1 MIILEN
7 SDMPSRFWR
16 LLATPI
22 FNSEEKTR
30 AARFLNLFSLS
41 VGAILVV
48 IILVRLI
55 LQSENGS
62 LSLLIL
68 GAIVFVLGL
77 VQVMMRRGHVRAA
90 SVFLIVSVWV
100 AMTFQAW
107 AADGIRDAAVI
118 SYLLIILMAS
128 FLLSWREALVVSI
141 VSILATWY
149 FAVLEQN
156 GIRPQKLDEPLNFAR
171 DLTAIFIFTGA
182 LIYLL
187 VHNLNRSLY
196 EARLEL
202 KERLKAEEKL
212 QRQTDYLTTLHQTS
226 LELVH
231 RLELFPLLESILA
244 RACHLAET
252 PHGVIDL
259 LLADGSAMRQEMGYG
274 DLKRFNGLLTQRN
287 EGLTG
292 LVWSR
297 GEAVFVDNYPEW
309 EGQNPVVAFVG
320 FQAVLGLPLKSGDAV
335 VGVLA
340 VGKAGSGKTFTPEQ
354 VGVLEQFAAL
364 ASLALDNA
372 RLYEQSQVELK
383 ERRATETA
391 LRASEERFRKI
402 FHASPVAICITSLE
416 EGTLLDANDAY
427 WALSGL
433 DAKTSIG
440 RTAIDLELWDS
451 REDRIHFVDNLIR
464 TRSQYNPNYEFAN
477 TSGENKS
484 TIAFY
489 ELVQL
494 GEETTILS
502 MFYDV
507 TAQKNAQEALR
518 QSEARTRALLD
529 AIPDMIFEIS
539 MDGIFLSY
547 IPSSEFE
554 PAVPPEEFLGKHI
567 EDVFPARISA
577 QTAFALNR
585 ALESGQLQAFEYGL
599 PPGEEMHFFE
609 ARVSAVSGDSALVMV
624 RDITQRKW
632 VETEREKLINEL
644 EGKNAELERFTYTV
658 SHDLKSPLITIKGFL
673 GFLERDAAS
682 GNLARLKTDIQRISG
697 ATDKMQLLLNELLE
711 LSRIGR
717 LINPPQH
724 VPFEEIARE
733 AVELV
738 QGRIRAGG
746 IKVSIQGGMR
756 NIHGDRQ
763 RLVEALQN
771 LVDNSAKFMGNQR
784 EPSIEIGQR
793 ENKGGETVFFV
804 HDNGIGIA
812 PEYFD
817 RIFGLF
823 NKLDANSDGTG
834 VGLALVKR
842 IIDVHGGRIWVE
854 SELGKW
860 TTFLFTLPGETDA

>member
-1 MIILEN
+1 M
-7 SDMPSRFWR
+7 
-16 LLATPI
+16 
-22 FNSEEKTR
+22 
-30 AARFLNLFSLS
+30 
-41 VGAILVV
+41 
-48 IILVRLI
+48 
-55 LQSENGS
+55 
-62 LSLLIL
+62 
-68 GAIVFVLGL
+68 
-77 VQVMMRRGHVRAA
+77 
-90 SVFLIVSVWV
+90 
-100 AMTFQAW
+100 
-107 AADGIRDAAVI
+107 
-118 SYLLIILMAS
+118 
-128 FLLSWREALVVSI
+128 
-141 VSILATWY
+141 
-149 FAVLEQN
+149 
-156 GIRPQKLDEPLNFAR
+156 
-171 DLTAIFIFTGA
+171 
-182 LIYLL
+182 
-187 VHNLNRSLY
+187 
-196 EARLEL
+196 
-202 KERLKAEEKL
+202 
-212 QRQTDYLTTLHQTS
+212 
-226 LELVH
+226 
-231 RLELFPLLESILA
+231 
-244 RACHLAET
+244 
-252 PHGVIDL
+252 
-259 LLADGSAMRQEMGYG
+259 
-274 DLKRFNGLLTQRN
+274 
-287 EGLTG
+287 
-292 LVWSR
+292 
-297 GEAVFVDNYPEW
+297 
-309 EGQNPVVAFVG
+309 
-320 FQAVLGLPLKSGDAV
+320 
-335 VGVLA
+335 GVLA
-340 VGKAGSGKTFTPEQ
+340 VGKVGAGKTFTPEQ

-372 RLYEQSQVELK
+372 RLYEQSQTELK
-383 ERRATETA
+383 ERRSTETA

-440 RTAIDLELWDS
+440 RTAIDLELWDG

-502 MFYDV
+502 MFYDVTAQRRVQEALLASEERFRKVFQTNRMAICIVTLEDGRFVDANQAFWELSGLEPGESLGRTSLELGLWNDSSSRQQFVEKLLCERSLQNIEYEFVRSGHDSRSTLAFYELVYLKDEICILAMFYDV